1 MASTSTYTRK
11 DGRSATGMR
20 AIEIQ
25 IGPLPNADG
34 SGAFSF
40 GTEAAIASFAGPLEP
55 PTARMDV
62 FTEAVLAITHRPLE
76 GSAATSSKA
85 LAAGL
90 YTLYQPLLDLRAHP
104 RTRTTLTVQSLN
116 SAQPPSQPLYA
127 SSRAAAIN
135 ASTLSILNAG
145 SIGMRGVPM
154 AVAIAV
160 VPTHGKGKQ
169 RAYDDI
175 EEDQQMEQM
184 TNGDEDVTLILD
196 PTRNEEQNSVARFC
210 FGWAFGQ
217 EFTNGVPGE
226 KGESGAGET
235 EQDEEAEC
243 VYLES
248 DGKFDGDTFQKAYS
262 ASRFACQTLMRTLRA
277 QMAEHFEHS
286 LANNNA

>member
-1 MASTSTYTRK
+1 
-11 DGRSATGMR
+11 
-20 AIEIQ
+20 
-25 IGPLPNADG
+25 
-34 SGAFSF
+34 
-40 GTEAAIASFAGPLEP
+40 
-55 PTARMDV
+55 
-62 FTEAVLAITHRPLE
+62 
-76 GSAATSSKA
+76 
-85 LAAGL
+85 
-90 YTLYQPLLDLRAHP
+90 
-104 RTRTTLTVQSLN
+104 
-116 SAQPPSQPLYA
+116 
-127 SSRAAAIN
+127 
-135 ASTLSILNAG
+135 
-145 SIGMRGVPM
+145 M

-248 DGKFDGDTFQKAYS
+248 DGKFDGDTVSLAT
-262 ASRFACQTLMRTLRA
+262 QTICVTALELTPAHVCSFKKRTALRA
-277 QMAEHFEHS
+277 SPVRLSCGHYERRWRSILSIRLRITTHKRTYSTLCSDMGMWIGRPSHMSCIVGLVSCCDILLQCIGFSSTFFKNPMGGPRIP
-286 LANNNA
+286 LPIL